1 MLTGGGEEM
10 SDMLQI
16 AKRELKTG
24 FRNPW
29 SYSFLVLFCTFSLS
43 LLLLNAQTPVQ
54 GYSGTTGSMLN
65 LILYL
70 LPLMTLFLGSFSL
83 TAEKEDGS
91 WQLLST
97 YPIGTLSF
105 ITGKYLGLTAVLL
118 LIVTFG
124 YGLMGLVSGLLGN
137 PIDLLTYLL
146 FLAFSCGLVL
156 LFLSIALWIGSLSRN
171 RWQALT
177 ISVSIWFFSV
187 IGWPTLLLA
196 ILGLMPYLW
205 IKPLLVVLTFLN
217 PAELVR
223 LFIVIKLGGGSILG
237 PEYYQWV
244 TWVQQPWGSTI
255 FIGICMLWVSFSIL
269 MVYAIWERGRS
280 RA

>member
-1 MLTGGGEEM
+1 M
-10 SDMLQI
+10 SDMIQI
-16 AKRELKTG
+16 ARRELKTG
-24 FRNPW
+24 FRNLW
-29 SYSFLVLFCTFSLS
+29 AYSFLVLFCTFSLS
-43 LLLLNAQTPVQ
+43 LLLLNAQNPVQ
-54 GYSGTTGSMLN
+54 GYSSTTGSMLN

-83 TAEKEDGS
+83 TSEKEDGS

-105 ITGKYLGLTAVLL
+105 ITGKYIGLAAVLL
-118 LIVTFG
+118 TIVAFG
-124 YGLMGLVSGLLGN
+124 YGLMGVISWMLGN
-137 PIDLLTYLL
+137 PIDLLTYVL

-156 LFLSIALWIGSLSRN
+156 LFLGVALVIGSLSRN

-177 ISVSIWFFSV
+177 ISVSIWFFAV

-196 ILGLMPYLW
+196 ILGMMPYLW
-205 IKPLLVVLTFLN
+205 IKPILVLLTFLN

-223 LFIVIKLGGGSILG
+223 LYIVIKLGGGSILG

-244 TWVQQPWGSTI
+244 TWVQQPGGSAI
-255 FIGICMLWVSFSIL
+255 FIGICLLWVICSIL
-269 MVYAIWERGRS
+269 IVYTLWERGRS
-280 RA
+280 HA